1 MANDPVIGS
10 QVICGV
16 SPTTGAGGQIVPVK
30 ISVDDSQTPPAVIVD
45 IPSNA
50 LRDLG
55 IVTIDGA
62 VSAESSTIYVGTT
75 AATPKFATISTSSSG
90 ATEIVAAVTD
100 KKIRVIAAALMANGT
115 VNVKWQS
122 AATDKTGLAYLVVNT
137 GYVLPF
143 NPVGW
148 FQTAVSE
155 ALNINLSG
163 AQAVGGQLVYIEA

>member
-75 AATPKFATISTSSSG
+75 AATPKFASISASSIG
-90 ATEIVAAVTD
+90 NTEVVAAVSS
-100 KKIRVIAAALMANGT
+100 KKIRPVAAFLMANGT
-115 VNVKWQS
+115 VHVKWQS
-122 AATDKTGLAYLVVNT
+122 AANDKTGLIYLVANT
-137 GYVLPF
+137 GLVIPF
-143 NPVGW
+143 NQVGW
-148 FQTAVSE
+148 FETNAGE
-155 ALNINLSG
+155 ALNINLS
-163 AQAVGGQLVYIEA
+163 ANQAVGGQLVYIEV